1 MSGSALT
8 KRALSDAMK
17 ELMLEKPFQ
26 KINIRQICERCGMSR
41 KSFYYHFK
49 DIYDLL
55 EWSWVREAEKA
66 LNGQKHYDD
75 WQQGFRHI
83 FGLAKENKTVIMNVY
98 HSVSR
103 EQVEIY
109 LYKLTTDLLMGVIN
123 ERQKACGI
131 QLKEEDKRFVAD
143 FYKYAFVGLMLEWI
157 RGGMKEEP
165 DQIIKRLSVILQGT
179 LEGCLERLACN

>member
-1 MSGSALT
+1 MSAMTKPALADSLQKLMLT
-8 KRALSDAMK
+8 KPLDKITVSDIT
-17 ELMLEKPFQ
+17 ED
-26 KINIRQICERCGMSR
+26 CGVNRMT
-41 KSFYYHFK
+41 FYYHFK

-157 RGGMKEEP
+157 RGGMKEQP
-165 DQIIKRLSVILQGT
+165 NQIIKRLSVILQGT